1 MTPDGYT
8 QLPADMRGRLGLERG
23 GYLWFLRSA
32 PEGRWE
38 AWTEPEL
45 DEQFGADDPSPKGT

>member
-1 MTPDGYT
+1 
-8 QLPADMRGRLGLERG
+8 MRGRLGLERG